1 MSSYFWIG
9 GVKVAVT
16 WMWID
21 GSEMAM
27 GSPFWGRVSKC
38 KQTHTLFIV

>member
-9 GVKVAVT
+9 GVKVVVT

-21 GSEMAM
+21 VAM